1 MAKTPDVR
9 QFFKDEA
16 RYTVNGYPAVDVTT
30 IHNTIPTWS
39 TIIPIGRFTPPTLP
53 HAFERAG
60 ARRGAVIDNERRE
73 ITHSRSFEKRPKGQ
87 PPKHAYTQ
95 PEVVAYMWDEMAC
108 RLDAQWRSV
117 VESDEV
123 RQRKTAYTH
132 THWPSDEVEWQN
144 ASRLIISGCASLAD
158 ADMRDRSIEECIADV
173 EETCARALCVQI
185 DISLVKQLLS
195 PIVINIVHGS
205 TLLVRTICRRDIMH
219 ELVGESLSVRLRAYS
234 HRTDFQ
240 LDDYSIAD
248 GSQSVTDV
256 LLQELVHTRQRLTL
270 VKDVGR
276 TGRVEDVPMI
286 CGKSVF
292 MPAPKFKHDVL
303 DGIGIRSLKNF
314 FACEGVCTV
323 LHTQ

>member
-1 MAKTPDVR
+1 
-9 QFFKDEA
+9 
-16 RYTVNGYPAVDVTT
+16 
-30 IHNTIPTWS
+30 
-39 TIIPIGRFTPPTLP
+39 
-53 HAFERAG
+53 
-60 ARRGAVIDNERRE
+60 
-73 ITHSRSFEKRPKGQ
+73 
-87 PPKHAYTQ
+87 
-95 PEVVAYMWDEMAC
+95 MWDEMAC

-123 RQRKTAYTH
+123 RLRKTAYTH

-144 ASRLIISGCASLAD
+144 ASRLIINGCASLGD

-185 DISLVKQLLS
+185 DTSLVKQLLS

-205 TLLVRTICRRDIMH
+205 TLLVKPICRSDITH
-219 ELVGESLSVRLRAYS
+219 ELVGESLSMRLRAYL

-248 GSQSVTDV
+248 DSQSVTDV

-292 MPAPKFKHDVL
+292 MPAPKFKDNVL
-303 DGIGIRSLKNF
+303 EGLGIRSLKNF
-314 FACEGVCTV
+314 SLAKASAQFFIHNKFAIIHAPTTIAEAEQLLCIARGREQTRISDSLGMLYSSSAMRYHLGWLERALD
-323 LHTQ
+323 LHMKERIDQARWRTD